1 MPTWSSSTLALEE
14 FALTRTAPRVGHAEF
29 IGLEALLAFP
39 PAAVKAVTATL
50 SDVVTLLTL
59 L

>member
-1 MPTWSSSTLALEE
+1 MSIWSSSTLALEKL
-14 FALTRTAPRVGHAEF
+14 ALARTAPRVGHAEF
-29 IGLEALLAFP
+29 VGLEALLAFP
-39 PAAVKAVTATL
+39 PAAVEAVTATL